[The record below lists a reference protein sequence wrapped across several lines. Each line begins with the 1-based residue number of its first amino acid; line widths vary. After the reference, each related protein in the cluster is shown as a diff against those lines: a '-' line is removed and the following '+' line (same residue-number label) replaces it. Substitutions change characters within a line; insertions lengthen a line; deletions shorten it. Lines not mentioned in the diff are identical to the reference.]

1 MTWVYVTCF
10 MILSVLIALGIG
22 IVKKHSEKYFVIDFL
37 IASSILILIN
47 LIYLI
52 TWMT

>member
-1 MTWVYVTCF
+1 MTWVYVIAF
-10 MILSVLIALGIG
+10 MGLAYLIALGIG
-22 IVKKHSEKYFVIDFL
+22 IVKKHSEKYFIIDFL

-52 TWMT
+52 THT